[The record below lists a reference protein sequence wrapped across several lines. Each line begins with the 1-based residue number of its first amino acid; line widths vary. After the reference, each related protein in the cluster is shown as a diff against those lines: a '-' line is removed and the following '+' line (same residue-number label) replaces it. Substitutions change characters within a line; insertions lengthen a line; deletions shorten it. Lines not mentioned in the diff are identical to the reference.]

1 MKRAPRFAISSAAVE
16 GAVATI
22 AGAELHHMRDVMR
35 LLPGTEVALFDER
48 GAEYAGVIRDFQARQ
63 AVIEISAAARAQAEI
78 TSELILAAAVIK
90 GPRMDFLVE
99 KAAELGAAELW
110 PVLCARGVAREV
122 GGERLA
128 RWRRLASAAAKQSLA
143 PRATEVIAPLKLE
156 DLIRRLD
163 GGRLCVVL
171 SAGAPALGAVLRQA
185 RYTRAIAS
193 MRAGGRFHGR
203 RTGGSA
209 RGRLHRRGTG
219 RAAAPQRDRGAR
231 RAQHR
236 GRNARRIGSMITFE
250 DFVRRSSCHNSGE
263 P

>member
-143 PRATEVIAPLKLE
+143 PRATEVVAPLKLE

-171 SAGAPALGAVLRQA
+171 SAGAPPLGAVLRQA
-185 RYTRAIAS
+185 RTRALLLLCGPEGDFTDEELAAA
-193 MRAGGRFHGR
+193 REAGFVAAGLGGR
-203 RTGGSA
+203 
-209 RGRLHRRGTG
+209 RLRSETAALAALSIAAGTL
-219 RAAAPQRDRGAR
+219 D
-231 RAQHR
+231 
-236 GRNARRIGSMITFE
+236 E
-250 DFVRRSSCHNSGE
+250 LVR
-263 P
+263 